1 MKTTVD
7 IADDLFEQI
16 QKVAQKE
23 KRTFRSLMEQGLR
36 SVLKEKG
43 SEKWKWKPVVAE
55 NAGELSDAFKGA
67 SWEQLRD
74 EIYFEASVRRVR
86 LGQ

>member
-1 MKTTVD
+1 MKKTVD

-36 SVLKEKG
+36 SVLKEKRG
-43 SEKWKWKPVVAE
+43 GKWKGKPVVVGK
-55 NAGELSDAFKGA
+55 AGELTDAFKGA
-67 SWEQLRD
+67 SWEKLRD

>member
-7 IADDLFEQI
+7 IADDLFEQL

-23 KRTFRSLMEQGLR
+23 KRTFRSLIEQGLR
-36 SVLKEKG
+36 SVLKDKEG
-43 SEKWKWKPVVAE
+43 EKWKWKPVVVE
-55 NAGELSDAFKGA
+55 NAGELTDAFKGA

-74 EIYFEASVRRVR
+74 EIYKGRGA
-86 LGQ
+86 